1 MVDWTHVII
10 PMLETNK
17 GRWCKQR
24 NKLLSTRISYR
35 RGQIKLGMR
44 SKQSYCQHKHAHSK
58 ATRTYLVSWFQDP
71 YGDEIP
77 VRCTDPSTRSTLSN
91 QLDLG
96 WFATL
101 AGFLHPDMIETQ
113 HRYYL
118 VLRRRKTGRKWAT
131 HLIKHFWNIIHSLW
145 VHRCSVLHD
154 SDAIHRLNGLSLLRD
169 AVEAEYNRGLGDMP
183 QSYRSYFYTPLFT
196 ILKKSPSYIKGWF
209 LVIRSGRECYHLEN
223 TEDSFFTNTT
233 LRAWIGLAPLE

>member
-1 MVDWTHVII
+1 MVREHTHPDITAFF
-10 PMLETNK
+10 LN
-17 GRWCKQR
+17 GL
-24 NKLLSTRISYR
+24 N
-35 RGQIKLGMR
+35 
-44 SKQSYCQHKHAHSK
+44 
-58 ATRTYLVSWFQDP
+58 SWFQDP
-71 YGDEIP
+71 YGDEIS
-77 VRCTDPSTRSTLSN
+77 VRCADPSTRSTLFN
-91 QLDLG
+91 QLNLG

-118 VLRRRKTGRKWAT
+118 ILRRRKTGRKWASN
-131 HLIKHFWNIIHSLW
+131 LIKHFWNIIHSLW

-169 AVEAEYNRGLGDMP
+169 AIEAEYNRGLGDMP
-183 QSYRSYFYTPLFT
+183 QSYRSYFYTPLFI
-196 ILKKSPSYIKGWF
+196 ILKKSPNYLKGWF